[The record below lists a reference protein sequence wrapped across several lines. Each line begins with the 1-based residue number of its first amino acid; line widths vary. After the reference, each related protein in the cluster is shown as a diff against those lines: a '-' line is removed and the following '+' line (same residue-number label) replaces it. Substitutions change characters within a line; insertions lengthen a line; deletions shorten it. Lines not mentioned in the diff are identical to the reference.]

1 MKLIARTFILGLV
14 AAGATAIAVPMH
26 ATKAMSPTSQFMS
39 ASAPMPACAP
49 GGCKK
54 TTGN

>member
-26 ATKAMSPTSQFMS
+26 ATKSMSVTSQFMS
-39 ASAPMPACAP
+39 AAAPMPACAP
-49 GGCKK
+49 GGCTTK
-54 TTGN
+54 TGK

>member
-54 TTGN
+54 TTGK